1 MSHGNA
7 GGGLRRFY
15 ILFGVLA
22 VIGIAVLGYSVG
34 SGATGR
40 AATMPVDLEGT
51 SDLRRLTELAVPIT
65 TGNADA
71 PVTIIV
77 FGDFLCNHCAAFSL
91 RIRPQV
97 ESAFVETGQAKLLFY
112 DFPLNPETGTFLAA
126 RAARCAGDQ
135 GRYWEY
141 HDQLYR
147 TQITWGGQREKLGI
161 LQDYAEELGLDGVE
175 FRSCLNSDRHAAEV
189 SANREMAHALGLGG
203 TPSVLVGS
211 GGGMSRRLPDY
222 AFESIRDAVQA
233 ILGG

>member
-1 MSHGNA
+1 MSKGNA

-15 ILFGVLA
+15 IIFAIVALM
-22 VIGIAVLGYSVG
+22 GIAVLGYAVG
-34 SGATGR
+34 RKALGR

-51 SDLRRLTELAVPIT
+51 TDLRRLTELAVPISN
-65 TGNADA
+65 GNPDA
-71 PVTIIV
+71 PATIIV

-91 RIRPQV
+91 RIRPLV
-97 ESAFVETGQAKLLFY
+97 ESTFVETGQARLLFY

-147 TQITWGGQREKLGI
+147 AQITWGVQRDKVAVFRE
-161 LQDYAEELGLDGVE
+161 YADQLGLDAGD

-189 SANREMAHALGLGG
+189 SANREMANALGLGG

-211 GGGMSRRLPDY
+211 GSGMSRRLPDY
-222 AFESIRDAVQA
+222 AFETIRDAVQA